1 MAARENQ
8 GYLVAIIILVL
19 ISLILALVAFLGV
32 SKATEYA
39 DNRDALASELAFNKN
54 LATAYET
61 EADILKAYIGKF
73 GMSVAEVQTQ
83 IDSMARLSGSDF
95 TENQK
100 NLIADVVTDVK
111 NVKQAY
117 EGDMKQ
123 FIGTNDDPAKEFTWR
138 SLNDDLASVLNKKH
152 NDLNVERNERLR
164 ISREAAAEIEGFR
177 KSLDETK
184 KTLETTRTDLK
195 SEQDRHLQ
203 KEQALTK
210 EMNNIKAMNETTNR
224 ALDNTLTEAKR
235 DKDLLN
241 DKINKTSQENVAL
254 KDKVDR
260 YEREVF
266 DLPDGQIVRSSPANN
281 AVHINLGSD
290 DALRRNRTF
299 AVFDQAQDNFADG
312 KQKAMIEVTDVTGP
326 HQAVA
331 RITDEDPQN
340 PILKGDYILT
350 ATWDPGYAV
359 PIALVGKFDLDGDG
373 VSDTQKL
380 VRMIERNGGRVVAQ
394 HDEKGNITG
403 KIDSSTRYVV
413 LGEEPDIGPETD
425 RAVLDA
431 INELLNQS
439 KANSVQ
445 EIDTRKLL
453 NWMGVHGQANVE
465 RFDAKMGNEFRKRDT
480 INSLKSHDR

>member
-8 GYLVAIIILVL
+8 GYLIAIIVLVL

-39 DNRDALASELAFNKN
+39 DKSEALSSELAFNKN
-54 LATAYET
+54 LATAHET
-61 EADILKAYIGKF
+61 EVDILKAYIGKF
-73 GMSVAEVQTQ
+73 GMSVAEVDTQ
-83 IDSMARLSGSDF
+83 IDSMARLSSSEF
-95 TENQK
+95 NQNQK
-100 NLIADVVTDVK
+100 DLIADVLTDVK
-111 NVKQAY
+111 NVKEAY
-117 EGDMKQ
+117 QGDMKQ

-164 ISREAAAEIEGFR
+164 ISREAAAEIEGFS

-184 KTLETTRTDLK
+184 KTLETTRNELQ
-195 SEQDRHLQ
+195 SEKERHTQ

-224 ALDNTLTEAKR
+224 VLDNTLTESKR
-235 DKDLLN
+235 DKDVLN
-241 DKINKTSQENVAL
+241 DKINKISEENVAL
-254 KDKVDR
+254 KVKVDR

-266 DLPDGQIVRSSPANN
+266 DLPDGQIVRSSPA
-281 AVHINLGSD
+281 INSVYINIGSQD
-290 DALRRNRTF
+290 GLRPNRTF
-299 AVFDQAQDNFADG
+299 SVYDQSETNFVEG
-312 KQKAMIEVTDVTGP
+312 QHKAMIEVTDVTGA

-331 RITDEDPQN
+331 RITEDDPQN
-340 PILKGDYILT
+340 PILMGDYILT

-359 PIALVGKFDLDGDG
+359 PIALVGEFDLDGDG
-373 VSDTQKL
+373 ISDTQKL

-394 HDEKGNITG
+394 HDENGKITG
-403 KIDSSTRYVV
+403 QIDSSTRYVV
-413 LGEEPDIGPETD
+413 LGEQPKIGPETD

-431 INELLNQS
+431 IKELLDQS

-453 NWMGVHGQANVE
+453 NWMGVHGQAKIE
-465 RFDAKMGNEFRKRDT
+465 RYDSQMGDEFRKRDPVT
-480 INSLKSHDR
+480 SLKSRDR